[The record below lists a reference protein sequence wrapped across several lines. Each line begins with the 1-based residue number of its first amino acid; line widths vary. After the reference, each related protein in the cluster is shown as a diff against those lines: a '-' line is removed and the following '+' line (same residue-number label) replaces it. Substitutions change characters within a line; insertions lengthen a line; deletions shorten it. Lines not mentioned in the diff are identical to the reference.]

1 MNKTLPVS
9 YVSRET
15 EDGRM
20 RRYLTFGSFAI
31 GVETKLSEK
40 TALLLVGEVIEES
53 STHV

>member
-1 MNKTLPVS
+1 MSKILPVS

-31 GVETKLSEK
+31 GIETKLSEK
-40 TALLLVGEVIEES
+40 TALLLVGEVVEEN
-53 STHV
+53 TNHV